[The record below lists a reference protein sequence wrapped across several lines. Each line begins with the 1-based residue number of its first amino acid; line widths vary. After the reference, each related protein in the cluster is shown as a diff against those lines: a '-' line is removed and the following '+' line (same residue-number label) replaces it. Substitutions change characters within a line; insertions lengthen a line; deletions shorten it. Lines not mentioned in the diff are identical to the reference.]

1 MSQAVATIRTPA
13 SASDVLGALINAGLS
28 QNAAVMAAAQSAL
41 ETGGWQQMWNWNL
54 GNVTTNGD
62 YYLLGSD
69 TTHHYRPSDSLS
81 AGAADFVGYLTNRG
95 LIPYAD
101 AGDLAGY
108 VSKLKSFGYFESDAS
123 AYQSGMQSWIDRLG
137 GVTPTYGFPWKTIG
151 IVAAILIGASATAYY
166 IVEGELPSPMG
177 LLPKPTRRRR
187 LARENPTDSM
197 RVQSLLFD
205 RSEYTVPQAK
215 AWARGHGFKS
225 SKVDLKPETIRLRQE
240 SPSKFETFR
249 TKSFG
254 HGVRAVVAR

>member
-62 YYLLGSD
+62 YYTIGSNPL
-69 TTHHYRPSDSLS
+69 HFRPSDSLS
-81 AGAADFVGYLTNRG
+81 AGAVDFVGYLTARG
-95 LIPYAD
+95 LIPFAD
-101 AGDLAGY
+101 AGDLSGY
-108 VSKLKSFGYFESDAS
+108 VSRLQAIGYAGNADYN

-151 IVAAILIGASATAYY
+151 IVAAILIGAGATAYY
-166 IVEGELPSPMG
+166 IVEGELPSPQR
-177 LLPKPTRRRR
+177 LLRPTRRRQ
-187 LARENPTDSM
+187 LAHENPADSM

-205 RSEYTVPQAK
+205 RAEYTVPQAK

-240 SPSKFETFR
+240 PPAKFETFR

-254 HGVRAVVAR
+254 HGIRAVVAR